1 VSPPPEAPAAQRTLR
16 VLVVDDEEP
25 IRTALQRYFQ
35 RHGWAVEEAGD
46 GAEGLEKLLG
56 NGRVYDVI
64 LTDLKMP
71 HVSGIELHDRL
82 ARERPDLFRRL
93 IVMTGDVASPEAAD
107 LLARTDRPVIEKPFE
122 LAELA
127 RVIGRV
133 AG

>member
-1 VSPPPEAPAAQRTLR
+1 

-35 RHGWAVEEAGD
+35 RHGWAVDEAED
-46 GAEGLEKLLG
+46 GGAGLDKLLG
-56 NGRVYDVI
+56 DGDAYDLI

-71 HVSGIELHDRL
+71 RVSGIELHDRL
-82 ARERPDLFRRL
+82 ARERPQLFRRL
-93 IVMTGDVASPEAAD
+93 IVMTGDVASPEAAV

-127 RVIGRV
+127 RVIGRI